1 MAKISLNT
9 VSLECLLDVVALEIV
24 GGVASDGDV
33 VVVNDELCVCV
44 AVCCSELWRDA
55 VCQYDVI
62 VVNDEL
68 CVCVAVCCSEL

>member
-44 AVCCSELWRDA
+44 AVCCSEL
-55 VCQYDVI
+55 
-62 VVNDEL
+62 
-68 CVCVAVCCSEL
+68 